1 MIFRRKLFEY
11 NLISTLN
18 SKTETFDERLMSKI
32 DRERELYD
40 NFNNILIEFDKII
53 NRFPSLEH
61 KIFLNTSWPQSL
73 ASLKEK
79 IQNQCFLSIEDIKM
93 NLAAFIFNFSISL
106 QFDDENTRQELL
118 KLFDIIMQL

>member
-1 MIFRRKLFEY
+1 MIFRHKLFEY

-106 QFDDENTRQELL
+106 QLDDENTRQELL